1 MRETI
6 AAIILTAIC
15 SLATSQALALPK
27 VSSSS
32 VHVLARSFHATTGER
47 DDHRAARSVD
57 TPWRLPDPAGL
68 FFVGV
73 GLIGAAALLRRSA
86 LRD

>member
-15 SLATSQALALPK
+15 TLAASQALALPT

-32 VHVLARSFHATTGER
+32 MHVLARSFHAAAAGER
-47 DDHRAARSVD
+47 DDHRAA
-57 TPWRLPDPAGL
+57 RLPDPAGL
-68 FFVGV
+68 FFVGL
-73 GLIGAAALLRRSA
+73 GLMGAAALLRRST